1 MLTLPS
7 YTDNQL
13 LMFFIGTG
21 VGGFV
26 GGQLVDSAGF
36 SLPLLFQVSAAFSV
50 AWAIL
55 FYLIYKLFCK
65 KYENKLIQA
74 KEVEERQIE
83 NSVTLDTKL
92 DYDESNPSPNAKPGL
107 ELRKR
112 NNVTERAL
120 KTKSQVDFEDSIRY
134 WSSQT
139 AGKTTF

>member
-1 MLTLPS
+1 MCL
-7 YTDNQL
+7 
-13 LMFFIGTG
+13 IGTG

-36 SLPLLFQVSAAFSV
+36 SLPMLFQASAGFSI

-65 KYENKLIQA
+65 KYENKLIEA
-74 KEVEERQIE
+74 KDVEERQID
-83 NSVTLDTKL
+83 NTLTLDTKL
-92 DYDESNPSPNAKPGL
+92 DYNLSPNVILEKSGL

-120 KTKSQVDFEDSIRY
+120 KTKSQVDFEDSIKY

>member
-1 MLTLPS
+1 
-7 YTDNQL
+7 
-13 LMFFIGTG
+13 MFLIGAG

-36 SLPLLFQVSAAFSV
+36 SLPSLFQVTAAFSI
-50 AWAIL
+50 AWAIISY
-55 FYLIYKLFCK
+55 FIYKLFCK

-74 KEVEERQIE
+74 KDVEERQID
-83 NSVTLDTKL
+83 NIFTLDTKL
-92 DYDESNPSPNAKPGL
+92 DYYESNLSPNVKPGL

-112 NNVTERAL
+112 NNASEREL
-120 KTKSQVDFEDSIRY
+120 KRKSQVDFEDSIRF

>member
-1 MLTLPS
+1 
-7 YTDNQL
+7 
-13 LMFFIGTG
+13 MFFIGAG

-36 SLPLLFQVSAAFSV
+36 SLPLLFQVTAAFSV

-55 FYLIYKLFCK
+55 SYLIYKLFCK

-74 KEVEERQIE
+74 KDVEERQID
-83 NSVTLDTKL
+83 NTFALDTKL
-92 DYDESNPSPNAKPGL
+92 DYNLSPNVIMEKSGL

-112 NNVTERAL
+112 NNMTERAL

-134 WSSQT
+134 WSSQI

>member
-1 MLTLPS
+1 
-7 YTDNQL
+7 
-13 LMFFIGTG
+13 MFLIGAG

-36 SLPLLFQVSAAFSV
+36 SLPLLFQVTAAFSV

-55 FYLIYKLFCK
+55 SYLTYKLFCK

-74 KEVEERQIE
+74 KDVEERQID
-83 NSVTLDTKL
+83 NTFTLDTKL
-92 DYDESNPSPNAKPGL
+92 DYNLSPNVILEKSGL